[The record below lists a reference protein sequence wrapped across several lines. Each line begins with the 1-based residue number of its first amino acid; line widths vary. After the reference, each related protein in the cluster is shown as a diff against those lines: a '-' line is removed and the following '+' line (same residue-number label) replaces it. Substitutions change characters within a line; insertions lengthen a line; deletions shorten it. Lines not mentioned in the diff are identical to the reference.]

1 MRDAVML
8 FTQALKDM
16 PKNFTTK
23 EVDCM
28 VTDETWEFGT
38 QFIEKMKSV
47 NQIGMRNKKLY
58 IETFFYNKISYS
70 FT

>member
-28 VTDETWEFGT
+28 DTDETWEFGT

-47 NQIGMRNKKLY
+47 N
-58 IETFFYNKISYS
+58 
-70 FT
+70 